1 MNTKDRILE
10 AAIELF
16 AEKGF
21 GEVSVREITRAV
33 GIKESSL
40 YNHFLSKQQILDEI
54 FDYLKRHFDDTAMPE
69 EAVAAMM
76 ADITPE
82 AFLEYS
88 LKSFESYF
96 GNPLFVKIWRI
107 LSIERFTNR
116 RALDLFNRHFIDGPM
131 EYPARIFSLM
141 MDRGLMPRMDPK
153 VLAREFYS
161 FFLYIYFRYIET
173 DRNVNIS
180 NNPEFQQMVKEHME
194 FLSFAFSRQ
203 EPSPPT
209 PSPSVAST

>member
-54 FDYLKRHFDDTAMPE
+54 FDYLKRQIDALTMPE

-76 ADITPE
+76 ANITPE
-82 AFLEYS
+82 AFIEISMKGFYTFL
-88 LKSFESYF
+88 

-107 LSIERFTNR
+107 LSIERFTNK
-116 RALDLFNRHFIDGPM
+116 RALELFNTHFIDEPM
-131 EYPARIFSLM
+131 EYQAKVFAALM
-141 MDRGLMPRMDPK
+141 DMGHMPRTNPK

-161 FFLYIYFRYIET
+161 YILYIYFRYIEA
-173 DRNVNIS
+173 DRNMNIAE
-180 NNPEFQQMVKEHME
+180 NPELQQMVKEHME
-194 FLSFAFSRQ
+194 FLSFAFAKQ
-203 EPSPPT
+203 
-209 PSPSVAST
+209 